1 MLGWT
6 AHPCTPIS
14 VTTLNNV
21 YIYLYHRE
29 NVYKSLPVFTS
40 NFSFLSFNLWHVT
53 PPPQLAPSPCFVFQF
68 FSQSVL
74 PPPSFPPSPSLITIV
89 MFSDVRLTLSPHLP
103 FSVFPI
109 AFPLISSCSPSQAV
123 RREGAG
129 GLWGVAEEAFRV
141 HPQPDEDRLHHHSA
155 AQGNHTCPTC
165 THTSP
170 PSAPLYI
177 LLVFFLTLPVP
188 FLLLPLFLSIFLPYL
203 SAPPHSDS
211 DYITIPMFN
220 VFLSFSP
227 LTPRHTSTNRSHHE
241 KLARQFGPVKNKT
254 EILSHLCGETVWWQR
269 HLLHANNFHRLST
282 Q

>member
-1 MLGWT
+1 MFASRCL
-6 AHPCTPIS
+6 PICRFLFFPLHFHWFPHALPPRLYEGKEQADFEES
-14 VTTLNNV
+14 LRRLFESIHSLMKTDYTTTL
-21 YIYLYHRE
+21 L
-29 NVYKSLPVFTS
+29 L
-40 NFSFLSFNLWHVT
+40 
-53 PPPQLAPSPCFVFQF
+53 
-68 FSQSVL
+68 
-74 PPPSFPPSPSLITIV
+74 
-89 MFSDVRLTLSPHLP
+89 
-103 FSVFPI
+103 
-109 AFPLISSCSPSQAV
+109 
-123 RREGAG
+123 
-129 GLWGVAEEAFRV
+129 RV
-141 HPQPDEDRLHHHSA
+141 I
-155 AQGNHTCPTC
+155 TCPTC

-211 DYITIPMFN
+211 GYITIPMFN

-227 LTPRHTSTNRSHHE
+227 LTPRHTSTNRSNHE